1 MSSQKIVLCSP
12 LDDQHGLRG
21 PRDRRHIGRFPRLFL
36 LDFIP
41 LFQELLRA
49 HPSLP
54 LSASEG
60 KPRTR
65 SRHLSEVAAAT
76 REEPG
81 GQANEDYLLLVDQC
95 GAEVAGG
102 AARWTRRR
110 GELGNV
116 DTAWLCRKAADSLCY
131 ASSAAR

>member
-1 MSSQKIVLCSP
+1 MRVALKLRSLHGHPPRFVSLRGMSRQKIVLCSP

-21 PRDRRHIGRFPRLFL
+21 RRDRRHIGRFSRLAL

-60 KPRTR
+60 RPRTR

-81 GQANEDYLLLVDQC
+81 GQAKEDYLLLVDQC

-102 AARWTRRR
+102 AAR
-110 GELGNV
+110 
-116 DTAWLCRKAADSLCY
+116 
-131 ASSAAR
+131 